1 MSTSILFSLI
11 LAKHTPNK
19 IAKKI
24 TCNIFPSTNDLN
36 GFSGMMFKKTEAIEG
51 GEFTFT
57 IFSFEV
63 TETELPGSRKVPTAR
78 ETVIA
83 INVVNI

>member
-1 MSTSILFSLI
+1 
-11 LAKHTPNK
+11 
-19 IAKKI
+19 
-24 TCNIFPSTNDLN
+24 
-36 GFSGMMFKKTEAIEG
+36 MMFKKTEAIEG

-57 IFSFEV
+57 TFSFEI
-63 TETELPGSRKVPTAR
+63 TDTELPGLRKVPTAR